1 MANRCSARVSIDSWR
16 FGQCSRKAI
25 VERDGKWYCKIHDPE
40 YIKTKDEKYTSPCV
54 QILCFIMILLFI
66 GVTIYGIYLT
76 AEDDIES
83 DISKIVKEVSY
94 DICPM
99 LGNNYVS
106 IEFFESEYQINKI
119 DCHNFCIDNC

>member
-1 MANRCSARVSIDSWR
+1 MEGNR
-16 FGQCSRKAI
+16 K
-25 VERDGKWYCKIHDPE
+25 ERRNYSPADYRALQDEAAEKSKEDLE
-40 YIKTKDEKYTSPCV
+40 KFYIKTKDEKYTSPCV